1 MTPSLLIVE
10 YKLQRTNPLNFEKRS
25 SIDLVSR
32 YDLPIEAKLQKKSDL
47 GLKYILEPMV

>member
-10 YKLQRTNPLNFEKRS
+10 YKLQCTNPLNFEKRS
-25 SIDLVSR
+25 SID
-32 YDLPIEAKLQKKSDL
+32 AKLQKKSDL